1 MNIRYAQESD
11 LEAIVAIYN
20 ETVASRMVTADTQPV
35 TVESRRAWFASH
47 NASSPI
53 FVYYDENKVL
63 GWLSYKDFYGRP
75 AYQKCKEISIYIT
88 QKARGQGLGT
98 ILLEFAQS
106 HAREIGLKVLLG
118 FVFSH
123 NLPSIKLF
131 EQQGFT
137 VWGEFPEVAEM
148 DDQTYSLT
156 ILGKHL

>member
-20 ETVASRMVTADTQPV
+20 ETIASRMVTADTQPV
-35 TVESRRAWFASH
+35 SVESRQVWFNSH

-53 FVYYDENKVL
+53 FVYCENDKVL

-88 QKARGQGLGT
+88 QNARGKGLGKT
-98 ILLEFAQS
+98 LLEFAQT
-106 HAREIGLKVLLG
+106 HGKEIGLKVLLG

-131 EQQGFT
+131 EQQDFA
-137 VWGEFPEVAEM
+137 VWGEFPQVAEM

>member
-11 LEAIVAIYN
+11 LEAIVSIYN
-20 ETVASRMVTADTQPV
+20 ETIASRMVTADTEPV
-35 TVESRRAWFASH
+35 SVESRQAWFHSH
-47 NASSPI
+47 SASSPL
-53 FVYYDENKVL
+53 FVYCSENTVL

-75 AYQKCKEISIYIT
+75 AYQNCKEISIYIT
-88 QKARGQGLGT
+88 QSARGQSLGKQ
-98 ILLEFAQS
+98 LLKFAED
-106 HAREIGLKVLLG
+106 HGKKIGLKVLLG

-131 EQQGFT
+131 EQQNYR
-137 VWGEFPEVAEM
+137 VWGELPQVAEM